1 MSALTQATPLPRRH
15 FGLWAKLRA
24 HLTLIDTAH
33 ANQARFASLPD
44 EAARDAGRSPEELF
58 NTAAFDPVL
67 PFFFQSGFGQR

>member
-1 MSALTQATPLPRRH
+1 MSALTQATPLPRRR

-44 EAARDAGRSPEELF
+44 EAVRDTGLSPEALFGTPARDPA
-58 NTAAFDPVL
+58 L